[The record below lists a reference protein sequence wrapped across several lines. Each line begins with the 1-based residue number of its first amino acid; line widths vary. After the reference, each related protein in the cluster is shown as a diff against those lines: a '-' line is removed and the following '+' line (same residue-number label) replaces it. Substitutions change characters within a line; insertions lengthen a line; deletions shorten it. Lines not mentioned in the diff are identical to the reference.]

1 MQVAVLAR
9 LERLVQPAGETSMKS
24 FSGSY
29 GEAMF
34 HIVFVPK
41 YRKSI
46 FRSEALAT
54 RCEELLREIASKHK
68 FDMVALK
75 VKPDRVHM
83 AIDISTR
90 HSLGQ
95 MAQFLKGTSARHLFA
110 EFPELR
116 EELWG
121 GELWS
126 DGYFHRS
133 MGDVNRE
140 TAIHYIENQ

>member
-1 MQVAVLAR
+1 
-9 LERLVQPAGETSMKS
+9 MKS

-46 FRSEALAT
+46 FRNEALAS
-54 RCEELLREIASKHK
+54 RCSELLMEIASKWK
-68 FDMVALK
+68 FDLVSLK
-75 VKPDRVHM
+75 VKPNHVHM
-83 AIDISTR
+83 AIDIGAR
-90 HSLGQ
+90 YSLGQ
-95 MAQFLKGTSARHLFA
+95 MAQFMKGASARFLFA

-116 EELWG
+116 EVLWG

>member
-1 MQVAVLAR
+1 
-9 LERLVQPAGETSMKS
+9 MKS

-46 FRSEALAT
+46 FSNGAIAS
-54 RCEELLREIASKHK
+54 RCEQLFREIASKWK
-68 FDMVALK
+68 FDLVALK
-75 VKPDRVHM
+75 VKPDHLHM
-83 AIDISTR
+83 AVDIGTK

-95 MAQFLKGTSARHLFA
+95 MAQFFKGTSARHLFA
-110 EFPELR
+110 EFPELKKV
-116 EELWG
+116 LWG

-126 DGYFHRS
+126 DGYFHRPLS
-133 MGDVNRE
+133 SVRRE
-140 TAIHYIENQ
+140 TAVRYIENQ